1 MGRIARLVCALLML
15 ALPLVTSM
23 ASHAKNFRWASQG
36 DAATLDPH
44 SQNET
49 FNNSLNNLVYEYLV
63 MRDRKEFGKFVPGLA
78 LSWTN
83 TAPTIWIFKLR
94 PGVKFHDGTPFTAD
108 DVVFSFNRAREST
121 VTFRLYSTQ
130 SGMPRKID
138 DLTVEFTTPVPNP
151 VMLDTIANIMIM
163 SRAWCEKNG
172 VVKPLDYIKKEES
185 FATRNAM
192 GTGPY
197 RLVAWEQGVKLTHR
211 KNNDWWG
218 VKAGY
223 YTGNVESIDYRP
235 ISNGATRM
243 AALKSG
249 ELDFVLDPSVQD
261 VIRLRSDPDV
271 KIWEGEE
278 TRLIYL
284 GFDQARKELLYS
296 DVKGKNPFK
305 DRRVRQALYQAID
318 IDALKSSV
326 MRGLS
331 VPTAIPLP
339 GGLAAGV
346 PASYDQRPAYSP
358 AAAKKLL
365 AEAGYPNGFA
375 FTMHCPNDRYI
386 NDEKLCVA
394 IAAMWAKVGINTRVE
409 AMTKANFF
417 PKVQNH
423 DSSAHLAGWGGAAT
437 DAIFILKPV
446 MHCRDGKGAGE
457 SNYGDAC
464 NPELDALIDKLE
476 GEMNPVERQQMIN
489 RATKLMQ
496 DEVHVIPLHRQMIP
510 WASRKNISVVH
521 RPNNALWMPW
531 TVVK

>member
-1 MGRIARLVCALLML
+1 MRSWKS
-15 ALPLVTSM
+15 PLVIWLVAAMPLLAM
-23 ASHAKNFRWASQG
+23 AADGKTFRWSSQG

-49 FNNSLNNLVYEYLV
+49 FNNSLNNMVYEYLV

-83 TAPTIWIFKLR
+83 TSPTTWVFKLR

-108 DVVFSFNRAREST
+108 DVVFSYNRAREST

-130 SGMPRKID
+130 AGIPRKID

-151 VMLDTIANIMIM
+151 VELETVGNIMIL
-163 SRAWCEKNG
+163 SKAWCEKHG
-172 VVKPLDYIKKEES
+172 VTKPLDYTKKEES

-197 RLVAWEQGVKLTHR
+197 KLVAWEQGIKLTHR
-211 KNNDWWG
+211 KNADWWG

-223 YTGNVESIDYRP
+223 YTGNVELSEYRP
-235 ISNGATRM
+235 IANGATRM

-261 VIRLRSDPDV
+261 VVRLRNDPD
-271 KIWEGEE
+271 IQILDGEE

-284 GFDQARKELLYS
+284 GFDQDRKELLYS

-305 DRRVRQALYQAID
+305 DKRVRQALYQAID
-318 IDALKSSV
+318 IDALKTSV
-326 MRGLS
+326 MRGIS

-346 PASYDQRPAYSP
+346 PASMDKRPAYSP
-358 AAAKKLL
+358 LAAKKLL
-365 AEAGYPNGFA
+365 ADAGYPNGFG

-394 IAAMWAKVGINTRVE
+394 IAAMWAKIGLNVRVE
-409 AMTKANFF
+409 SMTKANFF
-417 PKVQNH
+417 PKVQKH

-446 MHCRDGKGAGE
+446 IHCRDGKGAGE

-464 NPELDALIDKLE
+464 NPEIDALIDKLE
-476 GEMNPVERQQMIN
+476 GEMNLAERQLMIN
-489 RATKLMQ
+489 RVTKLIQ
-496 DEVHVIPLHRQMIP
+496 DEVHIIPLHRQMIP
-510 WASRKNISVVH
+510 WAARKNVTMVH
-521 RPNNALWMPW
+521 RPNNAVWMPW